1 VYKHRPLF
9 EKMLTKNQLISDK
22 TTRRYKRK
30 KGTRSRI
37 PRNRPQRKGIR
48 YKVTTMKPKKPNSSN
63 RKIAKVRLLFSRR
76 RVTCSISGQGHNLR
90 DSPHASIRGGRI
102 PDLPGVQYRMIKG
115 TYDYPTYEAITR
127 IYGRSKY
134 GLEKMKPED
143 SKAYKEGCR
152 THIERKKN
160 MLEIR

>member
-1 VYKHRPLF
+1 
-9 EKMLTKNQLISDK
+9 MLTRNQLTNNK
-22 TTRRYKRK
+22 TTRLYRRK

-37 PRNRPQRKGIR
+37 LRNRPQRKGIC

-90 DSPHASIRGGRI
+90 DFSHALTRGGRI

-115 TYDYPTYEAITR
+115 VYDYSSHESFTR

-143 SKAYKEGCR
+143 SKAYKESCQTHVTRR
-152 THIERKKN
+152 TN
-160 MLEIR
+160 PLAEII